1 MNIILNPNEVAT
13 VISIFTAHVLDGV
26 DLSDEGK
33 DVIREWRT
41 DRAPGRE
48 GLESF
53 ADDFN
58 EALMG
63 HIEAATLRRYVR
75 GGRMSRGTAEER
87 ARA

>member
-13 VISIFTAHVLDGV
+13 VISLFTAQILDGV

-33 DVIREWRT
+33 DAIRDWRT
-41 DRAPGRE
+41 ERVPGRE
-48 GLESF
+48 GLEAF

-63 HIEAATLRRYVR
+63 HIEASTLRRYVR
-75 GGRMSRGTAEER
+75 GGRMARGTAEER

>member
-13 VISIFTAHVLDGV
+13 VISLVTAQILDGV

-33 DVIREWRT
+33 DAIRGWRT
-41 DRAPGRE
+41 ERVPGRE
-48 GLESF
+48 GLEAF

-63 HIEAATLRRYVR
+63 HIEASTLRRYVR
-75 GGRMSRGTAEER
+75 GGRMSSGTAEER

>member
-13 VISIFTAHVLDGV
+13 VISLFTAQVLDGV
-26 DLSDEGK
+26 ELSEEGK
-33 DVIREWRT
+33 DAIREWRT
-41 DRAPGRE
+41 ERAPGRE
-48 GLESF
+48 GLEAF
-53 ADDFN
+53 ADEFN

-63 HIEAATLRRYVR
+63 HIEESTLRRYVR

>member
-13 VISIFTAHVLDGV
+13 VISLVTAQILDGV

-33 DVIREWRT
+33 DAIRDWRT
-41 DRAPGRE
+41 ERVPGRE
-48 GLESF
+48 GLEAF

-63 HIEAATLRRYVR
+63 HIEASTLRRYVR